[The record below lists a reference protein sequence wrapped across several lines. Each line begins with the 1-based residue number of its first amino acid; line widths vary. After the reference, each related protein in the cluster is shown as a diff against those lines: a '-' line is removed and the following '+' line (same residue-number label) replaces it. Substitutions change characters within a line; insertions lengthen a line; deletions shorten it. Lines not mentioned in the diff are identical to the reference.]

1 MYNHQEMDHKLLKY
15 LMLVMISALSILTYS
30 QSLNEQIKIETKVY
44 KTIGLK
50 RLKLYIFQPLERK
63 EGEKIPAIVFFH
75 GGGFTQGSA
84 SNFTPQCMYLADK
97 GIVSITVEYR
107 LKNQRGEL
115 PLICISDAKSAI
127 RWVREHAAE
136 LNIDEN
142 RIAAGGGSAG
152 GHLAASTA
160 LLKGFDE
167 VNENLKI
174 SSVPNALVLFNPV
187 LDIPEILYQLPK
199 RMVIAIKDRETEISP
214 MHNLVTGAPPTII
227 FHGTFDESVPFH
239 QAIKYCDK
247 MKEFGNRCEVV
258 PLEKLGHGFFRYNKS
273 NNAAFFSTMERT
285 VKFLISIGYLN
296 EDPIIK

>member
-1 MYNHQEMDHKLLKY
+1 MNHKLLKY
-15 LMLVMISALSILTYS
+15 LLLVVINALSILTYS
-30 QSLNEQIKIETKVY
+30 QSLNEQIKMETRIY

-50 RLKLYIFQPLERK
+50 RLKLYIFQPSVRK
-63 EGEKIPAIVFFH
+63 EGEKLPAIVFFH
-75 GGGFTQGSA
+75 GGGFTEGSA

-107 LKNQRGEL
+107 LKNQHGEL
-115 PLICISDAKSAI
+115 PLICIADAKSAI
-127 RWVREHAAE
+127 RWVRGHAAE

-187 LDIPEILYQLPK
+187 LDVPEILNQMPK
-199 RMVIAIKDRETEISP
+199 RMVKVLKGRETEISP
-214 MHNLVTGAPPTII
+214 MHHLFTGAPPTII
-227 FHGTFDESVPFH
+227 FHGTADESVPFH
-239 QAIKYCDK
+239 QATKYCDK

-258 PLEKLGHGFFRYNKS
+258 PFEKLGHGFFRYNKDK
-273 NNAAFFSTMERT
+273 NPAFLATMEST

-296 EDPIIK
+296 EETIIK

>member
-1 MYNHQEMDHKLLKY
+1 MNHKLLKY
-15 LMLVMISALSILTYS
+15 LLLVVINALSLLTYS
-30 QSLNEQIKIETKVY
+30 QSLNEQIKMETRIY

-50 RLKLYIFQPLERK
+50 RLKLYIFQPSVRK
-63 EGEKIPAIVFFH
+63 EGEKLSAIVFFH
-75 GGGFTQGSA
+75 GGGFTEGSA

-107 LKNQRGEL
+107 LKNQHGEL

-127 RWVREHAAE
+127 RWVRGHADE

-199 RMVIAIKDRETEISP
+199 RMVKALKGRETEISP
-214 MHNLVTGAPPTII
+214 MHHLFTGAPPTII
-227 FHGTFDESVPFH
+227 FHGTADESVPFH
-239 QAIKYCDK
+239 QATKYCDK
-247 MKEFGNRCEVV
+247 MKEYGNRCEVV
-258 PLEKLGHGFFRYNKS
+258 PFENLGHGFFRYNP
-273 NNAAFFSTMERT
+273 AFLATMEST
-285 VKFLISIGYLN
+285 VKFLISIGYLK
-296 EDPIIK
+296 EEPIIR

>member
-1 MYNHQEMDHKLLKY
+1 MNHKLLKY
-15 LMLVMISALSILTYS
+15 LLFVVINALSILTYS
-30 QSLNEQIKIETKVY
+30 QSLNEQIKMEKRTY
-44 KTIGLK
+44 KTIGLN
-50 RLKLYIFQPLERK
+50 RLKLYIFQPLVRK
-63 EGEKIPAIVFFH
+63 DGEKLPAIVFFH

-107 LKNQRGEL
+107 LKNQHGEL
-115 PLICISDAKSAI
+115 PLICIADAKSAI
-127 RWVREHAAE
+127 RWVRGHAAE

-174 SSVPNALVLFNPV
+174 SSIPNALVLFNPV

-199 RMVIAIKDRETEISP
+199 RMGKALKGRETEISP
-214 MHNLVTGAPPTII
+214 MHNLFSGAPPTII
-227 FHGTFDESVPFH
+227 FHGTADESVPFH
-239 QAIKYCDK
+239 QATKYCDK
-247 MKEFGNRCEVV
+247 MKEYGNRCEVV
-258 PLEKLGHGFFRYNKS
+258 PFEKLGHGFFRYNKS
-273 NNAAFFSTMERT
+273 NTAAFLATMEST
-285 VKFLISIGYLN
+285 VKFLISIGYLKGQ
-296 EDPIIK
+296 PIIK

>member
-1 MYNHQEMDHKLLKY
+1 MKHKLLKY
-15 LMLVMISALSILTYS
+15 LLLVVINALSLLTYS
-30 QSLNEQIKIETKVY
+30 QSLNEQIKMETRIY

-50 RLKLYIFQPLERK
+50 RLKLYIFQPQVHK
-63 EGEKIPAIVFFH
+63 EGEKLPAIVFFH

-107 LKNQRGEL
+107 LKNQHGEL
-115 PLICISDAKSAI
+115 PLICIADAKSAI
-127 RWVREHAAE
+127 RWVRGHATE

-167 VNENLKI
+167 VDENLKI

-187 LDIPEILYQLPK
+187 LDVPEILNQMPK
-199 RMVIAIKDRETEISP
+199 RMIKALKDKEREISP
-214 MHNLVTGAPPTII
+214 MHNLFTGAPPTII
-227 FHGTFDESVPFH
+227 FHGTADESVPFR
-239 QAIKYCDK
+239 QATKYCDK
-247 MKEFGNRCEVV
+247 MKELGNRCEVV
-258 PLEKLGHGFFRYNKS
+258 PFEKLGHGFFRYNKS
-273 NNAAFFSTMERT
+273 NNAAFFATMEST

-296 EDPIIK
+296 EEPTNK